1 MFQSKVITAVALV
14 ALLAVLNVNVEAQS
28 TTPTDCQSAT
38 GMANLNATKV
48 S

>member
-14 ALLAVLNVNVEAQS
+14 ALLAVLSVNVEAQS
-28 TTPTDCQSAT
+28 ITPTDYQLAT